1 MHILFIISVSW
12 AFFSFIFLV
21 DFVQENKTTNRPE
34 SQPEKLP
41 NSRLMTREIII
52 STGVV
57 IIIVLLI
64 VILFTM
70 CNGFTSANVN
80 GNCHCCEKVQVDN
93 VYSEISWW
101 RIPLKLIW
109 FYKGGLKVLYEYR
122 DWWFRHN
129 SNMIT

>member
-1 MHILFIISVSW
+1 MSV
-12 AFFSFIFLV
+12 FFPFIFLA

-34 SQPEKLP
+34 YQPEKLP
-41 NSRLMTREIII
+41 NSRRMTREIII

-64 VILFTM
+64 VIIFTM

-93 VYSEISWW
+93 VYSEIS
-101 RIPLKLIW
+101 
-109 FYKGGLKVLYEYR
+109 
-122 DWWFRHN
+122 
-129 SNMIT
+129 